1 MGNEIEPDCKFV
13 HCMPTN
19 VHSLKILNN
28 ICVSFVCMLVIE
40 ESINLHPEKVQP
52 IKIQSKNLQF
62 SNIQSINSQLMILV
76 CSLTISVNVILEYVC
91 ISLTMF
97 FF

>member
-28 ICVSFVCMLVIE
+28 ICVSFVCMLRRVSHDDE
-40 ESINLHPEKVQP
+40 LSTWNEGSIGGTSIADLLANA
-52 IKIQSKNLQF
+52 KI
-62 SNIQSINSQLMILV
+62 
-76 CSLTISVNVILEYVC
+76 
-91 ISLTMF
+91 
-97 FF
+97 